1 MARSDRRGAAQTR
14 AVPIAIL
21 GAACRLPGA
30 PDLDAFWRLLESG
43 TDAVSTLPADRFTQ
57 SAFLHPRRSEPGRSY
72 TFAAGHVGDAYGFD
86 AGAFGISPREAA
98 EMDPQQRILLEVT
111 LGAIEDAG
119 WRPSM
124 IAGQE
129 AGVFVG
135 GSSTDYAELRLP
147 DHAGGD
153 RYFMTGNALS
163 ILSNRL
169 TNVFDLRGPAE
180 TIDTACSSSLVALD
194 AACRALAEG
203 RVPSA
208 IAAGVQ
214 MLLSPYAF
222 VGFSRAGMLRR
233 PGAAGPSMRG
243 PMAMSARRA
252 PARCC

>member
-1 MARSDRRGAAQTR
+1 MAPDSGKRAARSPTC
-14 AVPIAIL
+14 VPIAIL

-43 TDAVSTLPADRFTQ
+43 ADAVSTLPQDRFTQ
-57 SAFLHPRRSEPGRSY
+57 SAFFHPRRGEPGRSY

-86 AGAFGISPREAA
+86 AAAFGISPREAA
-98 EMDPQQRILLEVT
+98 EMDPQQRILLEVAH
-111 LGAIEDAG
+111 GAIEDAG
-119 WRPSM
+119 WRPSAL
-124 IAGQE
+124 AGQE
-129 AGVFVG
+129 IGVFVG

-147 DHAGGD
+147 DHSGGD

-203 RVPSA
+203 WLPAA

-222 VGFSRAGMLRR
+222 VGSV
-233 PGAAGPSMRG
+233 
-243 PMAMSARRA
+243 
-252 PARCC
+252 RCV